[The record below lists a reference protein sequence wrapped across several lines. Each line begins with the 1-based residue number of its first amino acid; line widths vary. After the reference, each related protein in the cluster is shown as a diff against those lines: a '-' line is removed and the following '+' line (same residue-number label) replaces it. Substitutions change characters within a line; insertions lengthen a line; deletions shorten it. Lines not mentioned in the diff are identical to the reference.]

1 MFPRLV
7 RACGW
12 FACNT
17 RHDCTTK
24 VNTLESEQNMEI
36 YNNEVE
42 HTWKQLIASST
53 LPASLSA
60 LPYER

>member
-1 MFPRLV
+1 MDGLPV
-7 RACGW
+7 IQGMTAPK
-12 FACNT
+12 
-17 RHDCTTK
+17 K
-24 VNTLESEQNMEI
+24 VNTLERQQSMGI